1 MVANDAMELARMC
14 ARAADDAK
22 AENVRVYD
30 LRGMSS
36 LTDFMVVCTGLSV
49 PHLRAVIRELE
60 EAVREKAGALPTY
73 VEDTPV
79 ALWSVVDYIDVM
91 VHIMGQET
99 REFYGMDTLWKDAP
113 VVEYSLLQ
121 SDFTPCRIRLRH
133 GFFFSGINGLLFA
146 ALRKKMAVC
155 MAGFFRMRACFR
167 RGREKTR

>member
-1 MVANDAMELARMC
+1 MFKYILNRLTERSTWLGLLALATACGATIEQALADQIIAAGMAAAGLIGIVTKDRKKEPNDAMELARMC

-113 VVEYSLLQ
+113 VVEY
-121 SDFTPCRIRLRH
+121 
-133 GFFFSGINGLLFA
+133 
-146 ALRKKMAVC
+146 
-155 MAGFFRMRACFR
+155 
-167 RGREKTR
+167 

>member
-1 MVANDAMELARMC
+1 MISFIICLALLIGGYFVYGKVVENTFAPDDRETNDAMELARMC

-113 VVEYSLLQ
+113 VVEY
-121 SDFTPCRIRLRH
+121 
-133 GFFFSGINGLLFA
+133 
-146 ALRKKMAVC
+146 
-155 MAGFFRMRACFR
+155 
-167 RGREKTR
+167 

>member
-99 REFYGMDTLWKDAP
+99 RD
-113 VVEYSLLQ
+113 
-121 SDFTPCRIRLRH
+121 LRH
-133 GFFFSGINGLLFA
+133 GHSVEGCSRGGVLTRLSMPEFGAAPEFSGRGPVVLSVKEYWGGEELRYQAGVSEVSREGVPNG
-146 ALRKKMAVC
+146 
-155 MAGFFRMRACFR
+155 
-167 RGREKTR
+167 

>member
-60 EAVREKAGALPTY
+60 ESVREKTGASP
-73 VEDTPV
+73 PM
-79 ALWSVVDYIDVM
+79 W
-91 VHIMGQET
+91 
-99 REFYGMDTLWKDAP
+99 
-113 VVEYSLLQ
+113 
-121 SDFTPCRIRLRH
+121 
-133 GFFFSGINGLLFA
+133 
-146 ALRKKMAVC
+146 
-155 MAGFFRMRACFR
+155 
-167 RGREKTR
+167 KTRPWRCGPWWTTLT

>member
-30 LRGMSS
+30 LR
-36 LTDFMVVCTGLSV
+36 
-49 PHLRAVIRELE
+49 AVIRELE
-60 EAVREKAGALPTY
+60 ESVREKTGALPTY

-113 VVEYSLLQ
+113 LVEY
-121 SDFTPCRIRLRH
+121 
-133 GFFFSGINGLLFA
+133 
-146 ALRKKMAVC
+146 
-155 MAGFFRMRACFR
+155 
-167 RGREKTR
+167 

>member
-113 VVEYSLLQ
+113 WWNINSSNLTSHRAASGCGTVFLFWNKWPVV
-121 SDFTPCRIRLRH
+121 CRA
-133 GFFFSGINGLLFA
+133 SQ
-146 ALRKKMAVC
+146 KMAVC

>member
-36 LTDFMVVCTGLSV
+36 LTDFMVSV

-60 EAVREKAGALPTY
+60 ESVREKTGALPTY

-113 VVEYSLLQ
+113 LVEY
-121 SDFTPCRIRLRH
+121 
-133 GFFFSGINGLLFA
+133 
-146 ALRKKMAVC
+146 
-155 MAGFFRMRACFR
+155 
-167 RGREKTR
+167 

>member
-60 EAVREKAGALPTY
+60 EAVREKAEPSHLCGRYACGI
-73 VEDTPV
+73 
-79 ALWSVVDYIDVM
+79 VV
-91 VHIMGQET
+91 
-99 REFYGMDTLWKDAP
+99 R
-113 VVEYSLLQ
+113 
-121 SDFTPCRIRLRH
+121 
-133 GFFFSGINGLLFA
+133 SGLH
-146 ALRKKMAVC
+146 
-155 MAGFFRMRACFR
+155 
-167 RGREKTR
+167 

>member
-49 PHLRAVIRELE
+49 PHLRAVINGTGVVLHTNLGRAPLGE
-60 EAVREKAGALPTY
+60 EAAREKTGALPTY

-113 VVEYSLLQ
+113 VVEY
-121 SDFTPCRIRLRH
+121 
-133 GFFFSGINGLLFA
+133 
-146 ALRKKMAVC
+146 
-155 MAGFFRMRACFR
+155 
-167 RGREKTR
+167 

>member
-49 PHLRAVIRELE
+49 VEIQPEALRLAE

-113 VVEYSLLQ
+113 VVEY
-121 SDFTPCRIRLRH
+121 
-133 GFFFSGINGLLFA
+133 
-146 ALRKKMAVC
+146 
-155 MAGFFRMRACFR
+155 
-167 RGREKTR
+167 

>member
-36 LTDFMVVCTGLSV
+36 LTDFMVVCTGLSD
-49 PHLRAVIRELE
+49 PHLRAS
-60 EAVREKAGALPTY
+60 VREKTGALPTY

-113 VVEYSLLQ
+113 LVEY
-121 SDFTPCRIRLRH
+121 
-133 GFFFSGINGLLFA
+133 
-146 ALRKKMAVC
+146 
-155 MAGFFRMRACFR
+155 
-167 RGREKTR
+167 

>member
-60 EAVREKAGALPTY
+60 EASGKRREPSPL
-73 VEDTPV
+73 
-79 ALWSVVDYIDVM
+79 M
-91 VHIMGQET
+91 
-99 REFYGMDTLWKDAP
+99 WK
-113 VVEYSLLQ
+113 
-121 SDFTPCRIRLRH
+121 IRLWH
-133 GFFFSGINGLLFA
+133 CGP
-146 ALRKKMAVC
+146 
-155 MAGFFRMRACFR
+155 
-167 RGREKTR
+167 

>member
-73 VEDTPV
+73 GRKRSNSTV
-79 ALWSVVDYIDVM
+79 W
-91 VHIMGQET
+91 
-99 REFYGMDTLWKDAP
+99 
-113 VVEYSLLQ
+113 
-121 SDFTPCRIRLRH
+121 TPCGRMPPWWNINSSNLTSHRAAS
-133 GFFFSGINGLLFA
+133 GCGTVFSFL
-146 ALRKKMAVC
+146 
-155 MAGFFRMRACFR
+155 
-167 RGREKTR
+167 E

>member
-49 PHLRAVIRELE
+49 PHLRAVILVVPIRR
-60 EAVREKAGALPTY
+60 AVREKAGALPTY

-113 VVEYSLLQ
+113 VVEY
-121 SDFTPCRIRLRH
+121 
-133 GFFFSGINGLLFA
+133 
-146 ALRKKMAVC
+146 
-155 MAGFFRMRACFR
+155 
-167 RGREKTR
+167 

>member
-1 MVANDAMELARMC
+1 MRP
-14 ARAADDAK
+14 RRGDAK

-113 VVEYSLLQ
+113 WWNINYSNLT
-121 SDFTPCRIRLRH
+121 SHRAASGCGTV
-133 GFFFSGINGLLFA
+133 FSFL
-146 ALRKKMAVC
+146 
-155 MAGFFRMRACFR
+155 
-167 RGREKTR
+167 E

>member
-1 MVANDAMELARMC
+1 MRWNWPGCAPAPRMTPRPKMC
-14 ARAADDAK
+14 GCTTCGAC
-22 AENVRVYD
+22 
-30 LRGMSS
+30 LP

-49 PHLRAVIRELE
+49 PICEPSSGSWKKPSGK
-60 EAVREKAGALPTY
+60 KAGALPTY

-99 REFYGMDTLWKDAP
+99 R
-113 VVEYSLLQ
+113 
-121 SDFTPCRIRLRH
+121 DFTVWTPCGRMPPWWNINSSNLTSHRAAS
-133 GFFFSGINGLLFA
+133 GCGTVFFFSGINGLLFA

>member
-1 MVANDAMELARMC
+1 MVSIDAMELAKMC

-49 PHLRAVIRELE
+49 PHLRAVIRDLE
-60 EAVREKAGALPTY
+60 EAVREKTGTVPTY

-113 VVEYSLLQ
+113 LVEY
-121 SDFTPCRIRLRH
+121 
-133 GFFFSGINGLLFA
+133 
-146 ALRKKMAVC
+146 
-155 MAGFFRMRACFR
+155 
-167 RGREKTR
+167 

>member
-60 EAVREKAGALPTY
+60 EY
-73 VEDTPV
+73 
-79 ALWSVVDYIDVM
+79 
-91 VHIMGQET
+91 
-99 REFYGMDTLWKDAP
+99 
-113 VVEYSLLQ
+113 YS
-121 SDFTPCRIRLRH
+121 
-133 GFFFSGINGLLFA
+133 A
-146 ALRKKMAVC
+146 ALFSPPMW
-155 MAGFFRMRACFR
+155 
-167 RGREKTR
+167 KTRPWRCGPWWTTLT

>member
-60 EAVREKAGALPTY
+60 ESGKDGRPPHLCGRHARGAVVRG
-73 VEDTPV
+73 
-79 ALWSVVDYIDVM
+79 
-91 VHIMGQET
+91 
-99 REFYGMDTLWKDAP
+99 
-113 VVEYSLLQ
+113 
-121 SDFTPCRIRLRH
+121 
-133 GFFFSGINGLLFA
+133 GLH
-146 ALRKKMAVC
+146 
-155 MAGFFRMRACFR
+155 
-167 RGREKTR
+167 

>member
-22 AENVRVYD
+22 AENVQVYD
-30 LRGMSS
+30 LRGMSFP
-36 LTDFMVVCTGLSV
+36 DGFHGGVHGLSV

-60 EAVREKAGALPTY
+60 ESVREKTGALPTY

-113 VVEYSLLQ
+113 VVEY
-121 SDFTPCRIRLRH
+121 
-133 GFFFSGINGLLFA
+133 
-146 ALRKKMAVC
+146 
-155 MAGFFRMRACFR
+155 
-167 RGREKTR
+167 